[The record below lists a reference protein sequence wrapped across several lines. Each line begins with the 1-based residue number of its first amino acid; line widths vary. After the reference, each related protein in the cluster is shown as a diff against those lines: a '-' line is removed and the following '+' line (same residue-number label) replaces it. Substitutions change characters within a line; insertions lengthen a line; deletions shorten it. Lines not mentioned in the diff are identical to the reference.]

1 MGAVRTGAPF
11 RLGVELS
18 NWWADTSWRDLDT
31 TLKDLESAI
40 VRSGYTSGLVRA
52 YQVAGWAN
60 PYISIDGY
68 SGRDYSSDQHL
79 RDALLSVVRSVYSA
93 IDYSSVGW
101 QVDIDTTVT
110 APGVQTIYTP
120 SSAQQQASD
129 NNPVT
134 AASQAIG
141 NALGVDNTTA
151 LLLGGAAVLLI
162 ITLVK
167 R

>member
-40 VRSGYTSGLVRA
+40 VRAGYTSGLVRA

-79 RDALLSVVRSVYSA
+79 RDALLSVVRSVYPA

-101 QVDIDTTVT
+101 QVDIDTTAPA

-120 SSAQQQASD
+120 SAQQVSD

-141 NALGVDNTTA
+141 NALGVDSTSA